1 MEEEAGSQVR
11 LLLNG
16 LSSDTSMSAEAIQM
30 ALTAMPIGISWA
42 TVADQKIV
50 FMNRKFTE
58 IFGYRV
64 GDFDDI
70 ADWVDRAYTFAED
83 RTLAWERWRDHLAVG
98 HTFEQSIEP
107 MEIRVRC
114 KDGTIKT
121 VIHSGVILADTG
133 WALATFV
140 DISDRKKDEL
150 LVLAAE
156 RRARESQAI
165 YHLLLDNSPEMIIL
179 APFDGSPRY
188 VSPAVKEITGFAV
201 EEYLA
206 FLGMD
211 LIHADDRPRAR
222 EMLEEV
228 KKGRLSQIFRYR
240 ARRKD
245 GGFRWVQASVQGYV
259 DSVSGKTAGYVA
271 TVRDISEQMVG
282 EERLASEHIE
292 LAKAA
297 YQDELTGIANRRT
310 FNQTIEREAALYT
323 RGEQELSLLMVDV
336 DYFKR
341 YNDRYGHLRGDECL
355 RTVAGVLRSSLRRAA
370 DLAARFGGEEFVLL
384 LPKTDVPGAE
394 NVARNIL
401 QAVAGL
407 ALPHEGSEH
416 GIVTVSIGVVSWP
429 PNLAFDPDFLTEQ
442 ADKALYE
449 AKNSGRNTYRVI
461 DPRQSLPGAAKAGE

>member
-1 MEEEAGSQVR
+1 MEEEASSQVR
-11 LLLNG
+11 LLLNELPDG
-16 LSSDTSMSAEAIQM
+16 AAMSAEAIQM

-70 ADWVDRAYTFAED
+70 AEWVEKTYPFAED
-83 RTLAWERWRDHLAVG
+83 RTTAWERWRDHLAVG
-98 HTFEQSIEP
+98 NTFEQPIEP
-107 MEIRVRC
+107 MEIRIRC

-140 DISDRKKDEL
+140 DISDRKRDEL
-150 LVLAAE
+150 IILAAE

-165 YHLLLDNSPEMIIL
+165 YHLLLDHSPEMIIL
-179 APFDGSPRY
+179 VPFDGSPRY
-188 VSPAVKEITGFAV
+188 VSPAVKQITGFTV

-211 LIHADDRPRAR
+211 LIHAEDRPRA
-222 EMLEEV
+222 MQLIEEL
-228 KKGRLSQIFRYR
+228 KRGRLTQVFRYR

-245 GGFRWVQASVQGYV
+245 GAFCWVEASVQGYV
-259 DSVSGKTAGYVA
+259 DSDSGQTAGYVS
-271 TVRDISEQMVG
+271 TVRDISEQMLG
-282 EERLASEHIE
+282 EERLATEHTE
-292 LAKAA
+292 LTKAA
-297 YQDELTGIANRRT
+297 FQDELTGIANRRT
-310 FNQTIEREAALYT
+310 FNQSIEREAALYT

-341 YNDRYGHLRGDECL
+341 YNDRYGHLRGDDCL
-355 RTVAGVLRSSLRRAA
+355 RTIAGVLRSSLRRAA
-370 DLAARFGGEEFVLL
+370 DLAARFGGEEFVVL
-384 LPKTDVPGAE
+384 LPKTDAAGAE

-449 AKNSGRNTYRVI
+449 AKNGGRNTYRVI
-461 DPRQSLPGAAKAGE
+461 DPRESLPEAAKAGE